1 MKKIVSIA
9 AAVLLTSSAYAQ
21 QQGSNGFYVGAGIGL
36 EAMPKHVDDGV
47 GLAIKGGL
55 ELDNVLNNLGVE
67 AELST
72 SLISPEISN
81 SNNKI
86 DVTTFGVYATYTIDI
101 PGSAFKVRPKFGLI
115 LPNLADELH
124 SRGDVTISGG
134 IAGMYELNNQL
145 DLYVEYV
152 NTSEAMNNYMI
163 GLAVNF

>member
-9 AAVLLTSSAYAQ
+9 AAVLLTSSVYAQ
-21 QQGSNGFYVGAGIGL
+21 QHGSNGFYVGAGIGL

-81 SNNKI
+81 NNKI
-86 DVTTFGVYATYTIDI
+86 DVTTFGVYATYMIDI

>member
-1 MKKIVSIA
+1 MKKIGSIA
-9 AAVLLTSSAYAQ
+9 AALLLTSSLYAQ

-47 GLAIKGGL
+47 GLAIKGGV
-55 ELDNVLNNLGVE
+55 ELDNVLKNLGVE

-72 SLISPEISN
+72 SLVAPEISN

-86 DVTTFGVYATYTIDI
+86 DVTTLGVYATYTIDI

-115 LPNLADELH
+115 LPNLGDELH
-124 SRGDVTISGG
+124 SRGDLAISGG